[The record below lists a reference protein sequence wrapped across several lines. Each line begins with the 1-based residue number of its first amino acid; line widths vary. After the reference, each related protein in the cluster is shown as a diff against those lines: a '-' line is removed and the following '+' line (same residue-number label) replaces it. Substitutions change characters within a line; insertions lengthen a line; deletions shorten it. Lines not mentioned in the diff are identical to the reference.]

1 MALQLSSR
9 TLLTEFNM
17 PNPDGAFSLGICCTI
32 ELHIRRKTPSYK
44 VPPMR
49 SFSMK
54 PGLQVAVVENGVA
67 RLRKLAVGCDVGQQ
81 IEVNSGVK
89 RGNQVVLDPAVDL
102 VGGSKG
108 TDPTPADADILTPRR
123 MPQATTPNGTPI
135 LKPYLMVRP
144 IFRAYV
150 FSERPTALAPGGGV
164 QMAAEWTA
172 HATSYAPE
180 CEGRAPSGSLMVNGE
195 THGICRLMILW
206 NWSRASIRLQECHD
220 RAMRMLSRQS
230 RIS

>member
-1 MALQLSSR
+1 
-9 TLLTEFNM
+9 
-17 PNPDGAFSLGICCTI
+17 
-32 ELHIRRKTPSYK
+32 
-44 VPPMR
+44 MR

-81 IEVNSGVK
+81 VEVNSGVK
-89 RGNQVVLDPAVDL
+89 RGDQVILDPAVDL

-108 TDPTPADADILTPRR
+108 TDPAPADADILTPRR

-150 FSERPTALAPGGGV
+150 F
-164 QMAAEWTA
+164 
-172 HATSYAPE
+172 
-180 CEGRAPSGSLMVNGE
+180 
-195 THGICRLMILW
+195 
-206 NWSRASIRLQECHD
+206 
-220 RAMRMLSRQS
+220 
-230 RIS
+230 

>member
-1 MALQLSSR
+1 
-9 TLLTEFNM
+9 
-17 PNPDGAFSLGICCTI
+17 
-32 ELHIRRKTPSYK
+32 
-44 VPPMR
+44 MR

-54 PGLQVAVVENGVA
+54 PGMQVAVVENGVA
-67 RLRKLAVGCDVGQQ
+67 RLRKLAVGCD
-81 IEVNSGVK
+81 
-89 RGNQVVLDPAVDL
+89 
-102 VGGSKG
+102 GGSKG
-108 TDPTPADADILTPRR
+108 TDPTPADADILPPRR

-180 CEGRAPSGSLMVNGE
+180 
-195 THGICRLMILW
+195 
-206 NWSRASIRLQECHD
+206 
-220 RAMRMLSRQS
+220 
-230 RIS
+230 